1 MVTAAACSEEATL
14 AFSIKE
20 LRGTEH
26 EVSRLNQH
34 VHTSLPN
41 EGGFVAHVCVFSLG
55 VERDGWIAV
64 QAFRRQNIFQ
74 QPQQPYAIGM
84 KQGDNGRLSR
94 ALRRCEADASETLPA
109 WYLRKARGT
118 NTKHY
123 AADMASA

>member
-1 MVTAAACSEEATL
+1 MVTVAACSEEASL
-14 AFSIKE
+14 AFSINE
-20 LRGTEH
+20 LRDTEH
-26 EVSRLNQH
+26 ELAASIS
-34 VHTSLPN
+34 TYILPYLMKADLWLMYV
-41 EGGFVAHVCVFSLG
+41 FFSLG

-64 QAFRRQNIFQ
+64 QAFGRQNIFQ

-94 ALRRCEADASETLPA
+94 ALLRCEADASETLPA

-123 AADMASA
+123 AADMISV